1 MCSCAPWRNK
11 LNRTVHIAWHTVQ
24 DQLQRKS
31 FYVLLATA
39 VLLVF
44 SLRGCYDASYMVNN
58 QPIES
63 ASVAWH
69 ASLFAFHLI
78 AFAMLIVAV
87 LISMSVFPKDHRD
100 GTTVLYLCRPV
111 SRREYVLGR
120 ISGLWLLI
128 SVFMLV
134 LHGAVFLIAWQK
146 GGALIPGYLAASLIC
161 CFNLFFVLVLT
172 ALLSLFMPGFFTA
185 LASMAIIFFGFVS
198 DGGARLLNSPMVQT
212 VFSNAVPPEPAWWR
226 LLYPKLAMVQ
236 HYAVT
241 IISRDSFQAIG
252 PVHTL
257 VNVLIFCAGITALLL
272 VVFDRREI

>member
-1 MCSCAPWRNK
+1 MHRARC
-11 LNRTVHIAWHTVQ
+11 IAWHTVQ

-31 FYVLLATA
+31 FYVLLAAA
-39 VLLVF
+39 VLLVL
-44 SLRGCYDASYMVNN
+44 SLRGCYDASYMINN
-58 QPIES
+58 QPIEG
-63 ASVAWH
+63 ATVAWH

-78 AFAMLIVAV
+78 AFAMLIMAV
-87 LISMSVFPKDHRD
+87 LISMSVFPNDNRD
-100 GTTVLYLCRPV
+100 GAMVLYLSRPV
-111 SRREYVLGR
+111 SRREYVMGR

-161 CFNLFFVLVLT
+161 CFNLFFVIVLT
-172 ALLSLFMPGFFTA
+172 VLLSLFMPGFVTA
-185 LASMAIIFFGFVS
+185 LTSMAIIFFGFLS
-198 DGGARLLNSPMVQT
+198 DGGARLLSSPMVQT
-212 VFSNAVPPEPAWWR
+212 VFSNAPAPEPAWWR

-241 IISRDSFQAIG
+241 IISSDSFQAIG
-252 PVHTL
+252 PVHPL
-257 VNVLIFCAGITALLL
+257 INVLIFCAVITAILL